1 MGFEYLEVTAEVGIL
16 ATGRTPEEVFEEGA
30 RALFNLMVDIKA
42 VRPQQTVDIQV
53 SAEALDLLFADW
65 LNKLIIEKDKRGLV
79 FSEFRVRIEKAPG
92 RPSTYRLWGQ
102 ALGEPLDKK
111 RHETGIE
118 VKAAT
123 YNNLSF
129 EKINE
134 EYRVRCV
141 LDV

>member
-1 MGFEYLEVTAEVGIL
+1 MGFEYWEVTAEVGIL

-30 RALFNLMVDIKA
+30 KALFNLMVDIKA
-42 VRPQQTVDIQV
+42 VRPEQAVAVRV

-65 LNKLIIEKDKRGLV
+65 LNRLIIEKDKTGLV
-79 FSEFRVRIEKAPG
+79 FSQFHVKIEK
-92 RPSTYRLWGQ
+92 RDKEYQLLGQ
-102 ALGEPLDKK
+102 VLGEPLEVK

-123 YNNLSF
+123 YNQLSF
-129 EKINE
+129 EEING
-134 EYRVRCV
+134 EYRARCV

>member
-1 MGFEYLEVTAEVGIL
+1 MGFEYLEITAETGIE
-16 ATGRTPEEVFEEGA
+16 AWGGTPEGVFEEGA
-30 RALFNLMVDIKA
+30 KALFNLMVDLKA
-42 VRPQQTVDIQV
+42 VRPQQAIDVHV
-53 SAEALDLLFADW
+53 SAETLDLLFADW
-65 LNKLIIEKDKRGLV
+65 LNKLIIEKDKTGLV
-79 FSEFRVRIEKAPG
+79 FSEFRVKIEK
-92 RPSTYRLWGQ
+92 RDKEYELWGQ
-102 ALGEPLDKK
+102 VLGEPLDKK

-134 EYRVRCV
+134 EYQARCV